1 MKGRYMSS
9 VKFDVKENE
18 IRSAY
23 SDNSA
28 QIFCDI
34 DSELL
39 KEKDKT
45 IIRKMTLQE
54 YQKLI
59 EDIYFK

>member
-1 MKGRYMSS
+1 MSS
-9 VKFDVKENE
+9 IKFNVKENK

-54 YQKLI
+54 YQN
-59 EDIYFK
+59 

>member
-1 MKGRYMSS
+1 MSS
-9 VKFDVKENE
+9 IKFNVKENK